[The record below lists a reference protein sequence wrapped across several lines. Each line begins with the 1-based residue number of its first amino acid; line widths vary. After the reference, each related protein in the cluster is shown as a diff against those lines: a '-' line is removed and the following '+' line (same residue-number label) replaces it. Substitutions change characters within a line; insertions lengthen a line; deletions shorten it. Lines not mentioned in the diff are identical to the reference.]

1 MIVVD
6 ASVAVK
12 WLIEEEGTDR
22 ALALRDETMVAPDLL
37 LTEVG
42 NTLRS
47 LTMRNALTSVQA
59 QDMFD
64 AMAMAPIEL
73 RLMGP
78 ELVSDALKL
87 ALRLEHPIYD
97 CVYLALS
104 IEIGAPMITADA
116 KFARRVQAD
125 EELSHAVAL
134 L

>member
-1 MIVVD
+1 MIIVD

-47 LTMRNALTSVQA
+47 LTLRNALTSVQA

-64 AMAMAPIEL
+64 VMAMAPIEL

-78 ELVSDALKL
+78 ELVSGALKL
-87 ALRLEHPIYD
+87 ALRLGHPIYD

-104 IEIGAPMITADA
+104 IQTGAPMITADA

-125 EELSHAVAL
+125 KELKHAVKL